1 MAKDFFFLFTI
12 HKKSRMGLD
21 CIFFKLDSWMD
32 MREGTPGTKLQ
43 RKLKGID
50 CVEMVVELRVQF
62 LRTHG

>member
-1 MAKDFFFLFTI
+1 
-12 HKKSRMGLD
+12 MGLD
-21 CIFFKLDSWMD
+21 CIFFKLDNWMD